1 MIAYLIRRL
10 FGFVV
15 TIVLISAAVFLVLSV
30 IPGDPAQIIVGIEA
44 DPATYQAVRTSLG
57 LDQSALHRY
66 ITWLRSAVCGD
77 FGTSISLYQGRSI
90 ATLIGSRLRIT
101 LPLTALALALTL
113 LLSLPL
119 GVYTATHHNRVHD
132 YVGRLVMQIGMI
144 LPEFW
149 VGILLIFL
157 FAVTLHW
164 VPVLGGGGM
173 ALILPTIAL
182 ALPRAAV
189 FGRMTRAALLETL
202 TMEYITAVRAKGVS
216 EGRVIYKHALRNALI
231 PLATLAGLLIAQLIA
246 GSIIVENVFGLRGIG
261 QLAYDA
267 IGARDL
273 PLVQAIT
280 VLIAALIV
288 LINLAVDVF
297 YGLLDPR
304 IRYQ

>member
-1 MIAYLIRRL
+1 MIAYLIGRL
-10 FGFVV
+10 FGFIV
-15 TIVLISAAVFLVLSV
+15 TIVFISAAVFVVLSV

-44 DPATYQAVRTSLG
+44 DPATYEVVRASLN
-57 LDQSALHRY
+57 LDQPAPYRY
-66 ITWLRSAVCGD
+66 IAWLRSAIRGD

-90 ATLIGSRLRIT
+90 AALIGSRLRIT
-101 LPLTALALALTL
+101 LPLTALALAFTL

-119 GVYTATHHNRVHD
+119 SVYAAIHHNRIQD
-132 YVGRLVMQIGMI
+132 YVGRLLMQLGMI

-164 VPVLGGGGM
+164 VPVIGGGGI
-173 ALILPTIAL
+173 ALILPAIAL

-189 FGRMTRAALLETL
+189 FGRMTRAALLETFSQ
-202 TMEYITAVRAKGVS
+202 EYITAARAKGVS

-231 PLATLAGLLIAQLIA
+231 PLATLAGLLVAQLIA

-261 QLAYDA
+261 QLAYHA

-280 VLIAALIV
+280 MVIAALIV
-288 LINLAVDVF
+288 FINFAVDVI

-304 IRYQ
+304 VRYQ